1 MRSEA
6 EFRAA
11 LRSFVQRQARDV
23 AITDDTPLFAQRLLR
38 SVHLP
43 ELILLL
49 ERLRSAPIDVER
61 LQPRDFESIDVI
73 VERFGAAS

>member
-6 EFRAA
+6 EIRAE
-11 LRSFVQRQARDV
+11 LRSFVRYRARGLPV
-23 AITDDTPLFAQRLLR
+23 TDTTPLFTHRVLR

-49 ERLRSAPIDVER
+49 ERLRGAPIDVER
-61 LQPRDFESIDVI
+61 LQPGDLHSIEVI
-73 VERFGAAS
+73 VERFGAGP

>member
-23 AITDDTPLFAQRLLR
+23 AITDDTPLFTQRLLR

-49 ERLRSAPIDVER
+49 ERLRSEPIDVER